1 MRNKSIKIRKNN
13 FIYFIFYFFIF
24 AILFLTIGFSA
35 SSERLSIDGSA
46 LVRAPSDVRI
56 TNIVLSN
63 KQNLGGINSNPEYS
77 VSSISTDIYLRDSL
91 STVSF
96 DVTVTNLSSNNVLIT
111 SVTNKEFSNDLV
123 TYTFDNM
130 EVNKTII
137 PAASEY
143 TFTITFKYTT
153 ETVNM
158 LLSSSNEVLNEFFS
172 GSKSNL
178 KSIIDFTF
186 YKIQQY
192 TYTVNTNFDDADVSI
207 LVDGV
212 VVAFGKGSASKLI
225 EVGSNVTYS
234 ISKAGYYP
242 VTGSD
247 TITNDITKNIDLI
260 QLGKMIFTVA
270 PTPSDS
276 LVTIKQGDEVL
287 ASDTG
292 VQTVIVD
299 DLSEVTYT
307 VSKFEYYE
315 KTGSYTINGSDY
327 TENVVLEE
335 MPWITG
341 TFTNTEQGSATT
353 KEDTVY
359 HPGYYLIELWGGK
372 GGTQYDAD
380 DNKAGYGG
388 AAGNIYGLVYLE
400 YGNTIYYTL
409 GGNGENGKTV
419 SAKGGAN
426 GGGRSEALYAAA
438 GAGYSAFA
446 INTTLI
452 SQSAINSGNVLMIAG
467 GGGGGASNSTTVA
480 TRKPGDGGAGGNM
493 NSTTSSIN
501 LGTVFHGANGTL
513 NDGTSQT
520 YGLGGTTTSTTLS
533 KAGKV
538 GGMLKGGAGSLKGG
552 GGGAG
557 YYGGAGGGAGG
568 TSKTDGAGGGGG
580 GSSLLAKA
588 VTYNGLSTNIT
599 SKLVGTNPSS
609 TGGAIVITYL
619 GKTLP

>member
-1 MRNKSIKIRKNN
+1 MKKKLQKNKKNN
-13 FIYFIFYFFIF
+13 VIFFLFS
-24 AILFLTIGFSA
+24 ILTVFVLTLTIGFSA
-35 SSERLSIDGSA
+35 ASSTLAINGSA

-63 KQNLGGINSNPEYS
+63 TQDLGGINSNPEYS
-77 VSSISTDIYLRDSL
+77 VSSISTDIYLRDTY

-111 SVTNKEFSNDLV
+111 SVTNKEFSNDLA

-143 TFTITFKYTT
+143 TFTITFKYST

-172 GSKSNL
+172 GSKANL

-186 YKIQQY
+186 YKIPQY

-212 VVAFGKGSASKLI
+212 VVASGKGSASKLI
-225 EVGSNVTYS
+225 EEGSNVTYS

-247 TITNDITKNIDLI
+247 TITADVTKNIDLI
-260 QLGKMIFTVA
+260 QLGKKNFTVA

-341 TFTNTEQGSATT
+341 TFTNTNHGSATT

-372 GGTQYDAD
+372 GGTQYDAG

-419 SAKGGAN
+419 SARGGAN
-426 GGGRSEALYAAA
+426 GGGSSEALYAAA

-446 INTTLI
+446 INTTSI

-467 GGGGGASNSTTVA
+467 GGGGGASNSTTVS

-493 NSTTSSIN
+493 NSATSSIN

-513 NDGTSQT
+513 NDGTSKT

-568 TSKTDGAGGGGG
+568 TSKADGAGGGGG